1 MIEFNVG
8 GILLDTPSGMR
19 LQFVKKNIL
28 FAFDSI
34 ECERTT
40 SFRLPKTS
48 TNLRAFDFS
57 NDFHRQGTAMRIR
70 VDAQLR
76 IGVVVKNG
84 YLYVQTYNHNSQEF
98 DCIFVTGELLGL
110 KQLKELGKANEIP
123 YEYNNNV
130 SYNILTSPTIL
141 LQNPNFRV
149 MRSYADDD
157 VNRPSYNLGYILD
170 WLVGRTDITVSELP
184 NQLDVLITEPN
195 QLQPIVFSITQQVI
209 DSSQPTQDISG
220 DYYNTIASSAN
231 VYAVFDNI
239 GYDEYNGEPTVI
251 FGVQRYYNPRF
262 LRAKMDVKIT
272 FPADFPNVFMYGMR
286 DEYGGMV
293 FYGDYSFSVVD
304 YQMTITGKPLAG
316 RTISLKK
323 DDAFI
328 FVDSDDFQ
336 MVRGSAGGGLP
347 SLGFYPLISIT
358 DFNGMTVE
366 ADGELKTGDIIYLRD
381 NMPSLTAV
389 DILKIYAYINGK
401 VLWYDSENERVTFE
415 DLIVNDYP
423 VYTLKNV
430 IGVTSVKRSFG
441 DYARKNILRYESPE
455 FMRSSDVIEEQY
467 TIDNMNIEQ
476 EKELYQIPFSEGR
489 RYKETAALLIRGTDN
504 DTIARPN
511 LITGRLFRTELLKN
525 NVLQSILTNST
536 TIEVQCEMSL
546 FEFNRIR
553 DKMRI
558 FYDNA
563 HWVWLNISWDNG
575 VADITLA
582 RL

>member
-8 GILLDTPSGMR
+8 GILLDVPSGTR

-28 FAFDSI
+28 FAFDGI

-40 SFRLPKTS
+40 SFRLPKTP

-84 YLYVQTYNHNSQEF
+84 YLHVQTYSNKSQEF

-123 YEYNNNV
+123 YEYNDNV
-130 SYNILTSPTIL
+130 SYNVLTSPTIL

-149 MRSYADDD
+149 MRSYSDDD
-157 VNRPSYNLGYILD
+157 TNRPSYNLGHILD
-170 WLVGRTDITVSELP
+170 WLVSNTDITFSELP

-195 QLQPIVFSITQQVI
+195 RLQPTIFSITQQVV
-209 DSSQPTQDISG
+209 DSSHPTQDISE
-220 DYYNTIASSAN
+220 DYYNTIAASAN
-231 VYAVFDNI
+231 VYSVFDNI
-239 GYDEYNGEPTVI
+239 GYDEYNGEPTVVL
-251 FGVQRYYNPRF
+251 GVQRYYRPRF

-272 FPADFPNVFMYGMR
+272 FPANFPNVFMYGMR
-286 DEYGGMV
+286 DTYGGMV

-304 YQMTITGKPLAG
+304 YKMTVSGEPLAG

-336 MVRGSAGGGLP
+336 MVRGSAGGGSP
-347 SLGFYPLISIT
+347 SLGFYPLISQT
-358 DFNGMTVE
+358 NFDGMTVE
-366 ADGELKTGDIIYLRD
+366 ADGEMQTGDIIYLRD
-381 NMPSLTAV
+381 NMPSLTAM

-415 DLIVNDYP
+415 DLIVSDYP
-423 VYTLKNV
+423 VYALKKV
-430 IGVTSVKRSFG
+430 ISVTSVKRTFG
-441 DYARKNILRYESPE
+441 DYAQKNILRYESPE

-467 TIDNMNIEQ
+467 TIDNVNIEQ
-476 EKELYQIPFSEGR
+476 EKELYRIPFSEGR
-489 RYKETAALLIRGTDN
+489 RYRETRALQIRATDN
-504 DTIARPN
+504 DTIANPN
-511 LITGRLFRTELLKN
+511 LLIGRLFRTELVKN
-525 NVLQSILTNST
+525 NVLQAILTNST
-536 TIEVQCEMSL
+536 TIDVQCDMSL
-546 FEFNRIR
+546 FEFDSIR

-563 HWVWLNISWDNG
+563 YWVWLNISWNNG

-582 RL
+582 NV

>member
-8 GILLDTPSGMR
+8 GILLDVPSGTR

-40 SFRLPKTS
+40 SFRLPKTP

-84 YLYVQTYNHNSQEF
+84 YLYVQTYSNKSQEF

-123 YEYNNNV
+123 YEYNDNV
-130 SYNILTSPTIL
+130 SYNVLTSPTIL
-141 LQNPNFRV
+141 LRNPNFRV
-149 MRSYADDD
+149 MRSYSDDD
-157 VNRPSYNLGYILD
+157 INRPSYNLGHILD
-170 WLVGRTDITVSELP
+170 WLVGQTDITIANLP
-184 NQLDVLITEPN
+184 SSLDVLITNPN
-195 QLQPIVFSITQQVI
+195 QLQPIVFSITQQVV
-209 DSSQPTQDISG
+209 DSSQPTPDISE
-220 DYYNTIASSAN
+220 DYYNTIAASAN
-231 VYAVFDNI
+231 VYSVFDNI

-251 FGVQRYYNPRF
+251 LGVQRYYRPRF

-286 DEYGGMV
+286 DTYGGMV

-304 YQMTITGKPLAG
+304 YKMTISGEPLAG

-347 SLGFYPLISIT
+347 SLGFYPLISQT
-358 DFNGMTVE
+358 NFDGMTVE
-366 ADGELKTGDIIYLRD
+366 ADGELQTGDIIYLRD

-415 DLIVNDYP
+415 DLIVSDYP
-423 VYTLKNV
+423 VYTLKKA
-430 IGVTSVKRSFG
+430 ISVTSVKRTFG
-441 DYARKNILRYESPE
+441 DYAQKNILRYESPE
-455 FMRSSDVIEEQY
+455 FIRSSDVIEEQY
-467 TIDNMNIEQ
+467 TIDNVNIEQ
-476 EKELYQIPFSEGR
+476 EKELYRIPFSEGR
-489 RYKETAALLIRGTDN
+489 RYRETRALQIRATDN
-504 DTIARPN
+504 DTIAYPN
-511 LITGRLFRTELLKN
+511 LLIGRLFRTELVKN
-525 NVLQSILTNST
+525 NVLQAILTNST
-536 TIEVQCEMSL
+536 TIDVQCDMSL
-546 FEFNRIR
+546 FEFDSIR

-563 HWVWLNISWDNG
+563 YWVWLNISWNNG

-582 RL
+582 KV

>member
-8 GILLDTPSGMR
+8 GILLDVPSGTR

-40 SFRLPKTS
+40 SFRLPKTP

-84 YLYVQTYNHNSQEF
+84 YLYVQTYSNKSQEF

-123 YEYNNNV
+123 YEYNDNV
-130 SYNILTSPTIL
+130 SYNVLTSPTIL

-157 VNRPSYNLGYILD
+157 INRSSYNLGHILD
-170 WLVGRTDITVSELP
+170 WLVGRTDIKVSELP
-184 NQLDVLITEPN
+184 NKLDVLITEPN
-195 QLQPIVFSITQQVI
+195 QLQPTVFSITQQVV
-209 DSSQPTQDISG
+209 DSSQPTQDISE
-220 DYYNTIASSAN
+220 DYYNTIAASAN
-231 VYAVFDNI
+231 VYSVFDNI
-239 GYDEYNGEPTVI
+239 GYDEYNGEPTII
-251 FGVQRYYNPRF
+251 FGLQRYYSPRF
-262 LRAKMDVKIT
+262 LRAKMNVKIT

-286 DEYGGMV
+286 DTYGGMV

-304 YQMTITGKPLAG
+304 YQMTISGEPLAG

-328 FVDSDDFQ
+328 FVDSNDFQ
-336 MVRGSAGGGLP
+336 MVRGSTGGGLP
-347 SLGFYPLISIT
+347 SLGFYPLISQT
-358 DFNGMTVE
+358 DFEGMTIE
-366 ADGELKTGDIIYLRD
+366 ADGELQTGDIIYLRD

-415 DLIVNDYP
+415 DLIVSDYP
-423 VYTLKNV
+423 VYTLKNA
-430 IGVTSVKRSFG
+430 ISVTSVKRTFG
-441 DYARKNILRYESPE
+441 DYAQKNILRYESPD

-467 TIDNMNIEQ
+467 TIDNVNIEQ
-476 EKELYQIPFSEGR
+476 EKELYRIPFSEGR
-489 RYKETAALLIRGTDN
+489 RHKETRALQISATDN
-504 DTIARPN
+504 DTIANPN
-511 LITGRLFRTELLKN
+511 LLIGRLFRTELVKN
-525 NVLQSILTNST
+525 NVLQAILTNST
-536 TIEVQCEMSL
+536 TIDVQCKMSL
-546 FEFNRIR
+546 FEFNSIR

-558 FYDNA
+558 FYDND
-563 HWVWLNISWDNG
+563 HWGWLNISWNNG

-582 RL
+582 KV

>member
-8 GILLDTPSGMR
+8 GILLDVPSGTR

-40 SFRLPKTS
+40 SFRLPKTP

-84 YLYVQTYNHNSQEF
+84 YLYVQTYSHKSQEF

-123 YEYNNNV
+123 YEYNDNV
-130 SYNILTSPTIL
+130 SYNVLTSPTIL

-157 VNRPSYNLGYILD
+157 INRPSYNLGHILD
-170 WLVGRTDITVSELP
+170 WLVSNTDITFSELP

-195 QLQPIVFSITQQVI
+195 QLQPTIFSITQQVV
-209 DSSQPTQDISG
+209 DSSQPTPDISE
-220 DYYNTIASSAN
+220 DYYNTIAASAN

-251 FGVQRYYNPRF
+251 LGVQRYYRPRF

-286 DEYGGMV
+286 DTYGGMV

-304 YQMTITGKPLAG
+304 YQMTISGEPLAG

-347 SLGFYPLISIT
+347 SLGFYPLISQT
-358 DFNGMTVE
+358 NFDGMTVE

-415 DLIVNDYP
+415 DLIVSDYP
-423 VYTLKNV
+423 VYTLKNA
-430 IGVTSVKRSFG
+430 INVTSVKRTFG
-441 DYARKNILRYESPE
+441 DYAQKNILRYESPE

-467 TIDNMNIEQ
+467 TIDNVNIEQ
-476 EKELYQIPFSEGR
+476 EKELYRIPFSEGR
-489 RYKETAALLIRGTDN
+489 RYRETRALQIRATDN
-504 DTIARPN
+504 DTIAYPN
-511 LITGRLFRTELLKN
+511 LLSGRLFRTELVKN
-525 NVLQSILTNST
+525 NVLQAILTNST
-536 TIEVQCEMSL
+536 TIDVQCDMSL
-546 FEFNRIR
+546 FEFDSIR

-563 HWVWLNISWDNG
+563 YWVWLNISWNNG

-582 RL
+582 KV

>member
-8 GILLDTPSGMR
+8 GILLDVPSDMR

-40 SFRLPKTS
+40 SFRLPKTP

-57 NDFHRQGTAMRIR
+57 NDVHRQGTAMRIR

-84 YLYVQTYNHNSQEF
+84 YLYVQTYSYKSQEF
-98 DCIFVTGELLGL
+98 DCIFVTGELIGL
-110 KQLKELGKANEIP
+110 KQLKELGKANDIP
-123 YEYNNNV
+123 YEGNDYVLYNV
-130 SYNILTSPTIL
+130 LTGLSIL
-141 LQNPNFRV
+141 LQDPIFRV
-149 MRSYADDD
+149 MRSYSDDNID
-157 VNRPSYNLGYILD
+157 RPSYNLGQILD
-170 WLVGRTDITVSELP
+170 WLAARTNITVSELP
-184 NQLDVLITEPN
+184 SRLDVLITDPN
-195 QLQPIVFSITQQVI
+195 QLQPTTFSITQQIV
-209 DSSQPTQDISG
+209 DNNQPTQDINE
-220 DYYNTIASSAN
+220 DYYNTISASAN

-251 FGVQRYYNPRF
+251 LGVQRYYRPRF

-286 DEYGGMV
+286 DTYGGMV

-304 YQMTITGKPLAG
+304 YQMTVSGEPLAG
-316 RTISLKK
+316 RTISIKK
-323 DDAFI
+323 GDAFI
-328 FVDSDDFQ
+328 FVDSNDYQ
-336 MVRGSAGGGLP
+336 MVRGNEGGGLS
-347 SLGFYPLISIT
+347 SLGFYPLISQT
-358 DFNGMTVE
+358 DFEGMTVE
-366 ADGELKTGDIIYLRD
+366 ADGELQTGDIIYLRD

-401 VLWYDSENERVTFE
+401 VLWYDSENKRVTFE
-415 DLIVNDYP
+415 DLIVSDYP
-423 VYTLKNV
+423 VYTLKNIIEV
-430 IGVTSVKRSFG
+430 KKVKRSFG
-441 DYARKNILRYESPE
+441 DYAQKNILRYESPD

-467 TIDNMNIEQ
+467 AIDNVNIEQ
-476 EKELYQIPFSEGR
+476 EKELYRIPFSEGR
-489 RYKETAALLIRGTDN
+489 RYKETDALLIRATDN
-504 DTIARPN
+504 DTIAHPN
-511 LITGRLFRTELLKN
+511 FVTRRLYRTEMVKN

-536 TIEVQCEMSL
+536 TIDVQCEMSL
-546 FEFNRIR
+546 FEFNSIC

-558 FYDNA
+558 FYDNSY
-563 HWVWLNISWDNG
+563 WVWLNISWNNG